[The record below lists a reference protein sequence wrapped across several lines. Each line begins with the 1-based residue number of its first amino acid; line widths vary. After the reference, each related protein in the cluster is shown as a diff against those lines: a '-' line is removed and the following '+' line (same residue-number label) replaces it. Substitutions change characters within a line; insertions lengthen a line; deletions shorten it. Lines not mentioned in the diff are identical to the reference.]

1 MKSNYNTLF
10 NRKIA
15 FIIAMCFVTIC
26 VSSQKKQTVS
36 KIQRQGYEVSIIT
49 ENLISETLQLSFV
62 YGTNKKSFV
71 TDSIVIKSGNQ
82 KVVFKEPKKIVGAIY
97 RLGLKSSPNNYIE
110 LALDNGSKVN
120 ITLTD
125 KNPQKWILNKDEI
138 NTDFLAYQRRVNG
151 MPKPEL
157 IALRK
162 ELIKKYPKSV
172 LQVYLWSENKIDT
185 PKSLDDKEQD
195 LFYTT
200 FFDVVQPSEKR
211 LAFLPNI
218 NKLLYKFVTAKP
230 ITNDNYK
237 KHVDKLLQG
246 LDCKTQNFTIFTKYF
261 VANMAFFESNNL
273 EEAYNHLY
281 EKYIKENTCKTF
293 SDADMNKYTNEFE
306 TNKKVPLLSIF
317 PEVSFATKDSIP
329 TTIQGI
335 YSKNDFTLLTFFSPT
350 CQHCIDKMP
359 EIKKFMDNVKEKYP
373 TKKTQW
379 VTILN
384 DRDENKWIEFLEKN
398 QLEKS
403 AINLKSID
411 PNRTYQHVLNTYSN
425 PSYFLVNKE
434 GKVVLKSFNNKTIIG
449 LMNL

>member
-1 MKSNYNTLF
+1 MNSIQNNIKIIILF
-10 NRKIA
+10 FVISS
-15 FIIAMCFVTIC
+15 CFA
-26 VSSQKKQTVS
+26 QKKQSNKSVT
-36 KIQRQGYEVSIIT
+36 QQGYEITIKT
-49 ENLISETLQLSFV
+49 ENITNETLQLSFV
-62 YGTNKKSFV
+62 YGTNKKNFV
-71 TDSIVIKSGNQ
+71 TDSIIIKSVNQ

-97 RLGLKSSPNNYIE
+97 RLALKSNPNNFLE
-110 LALDNGSKVN
+110 LALDNGSFIN
-120 ITLTD
+120 GTITNTSS
-125 KNPQKWILNKDEI
+125 KSWSIASNQLNKD
-138 NTDFLAYQRRVNG
+138 FVAYQNA
-151 MPKPEL
+151 PKADAL
-157 IALRK
+157 ALRN
-162 ELIKKYPKSV
+162 ELIKKYPNSV
-172 LQVYLWSENKIDT
+172 LQIYLWAENKIDT
-185 PKSLDDKEQD
+185 PKSLDDKEQE

-230 ITNDNYK
+230 VTNDNYK

-293 SDADMNKYTNEFE
+293 SDADMNKYTNEFD

-329 TTIQGI
+329 TTIQEI
-335 YSKNDFTLLTFFSPT
+335 YTKNDYTLVTFFSPS

-359 EIKKFMDNVKEKYP
+359 EIKKFMDNLKEKYP
-373 TKKTQW
+373 TKNIQW

-384 DRDENKWIEFLEKN
+384 DRDENKWVEFLDKN

-403 AINLKSID
+403 AINLKSVD
-411 PNRTYQHVLNTYSN
+411 PNRTYQHVLNAYSN
-425 PSYFLVNKE
+425 PCYFLLDQQ

-449 LMNL
+449 LIKQ